1 MGAGKETPT
10 GFPRSNAMPELQWSY
25 VAAARILLAGA
36 CGALIGYER
45 ELQEKGAGLRT
56 HILIGMG
63 ACLFA
68 IATTRMDESFSN
80 TDVLRLVQ
88 GMVLAIGFMG
98 GGVIFTHGRSVRGL
112 TTAAGLWV
120 LTAVG
125 MCAGLGYYFL
135 AIFVSALTVTIIA
148 GLGLLEKRIHARH
161 GDGEKECSE
170 ENPEA

>member
-1 MGAGKETPT
+1 
-10 GFPRSNAMPELQWSY
+10 MPELHWSY
-25 VAAARILLAGA
+25 VAAVRILLAGA

-56 HILIGMG
+56 HMLIAMG
-63 ACLFA
+63 ACLFSLTA
-68 IATTRMDESFSN
+68 IRMHEAFPQG
-80 TDVLRLVQ
+80 DVFRLLQ
-88 GMVLAIGFMG
+88 GMLLGVGFLA

-135 AIFVSALTVTIIA
+135 AIFATTLSILIIS
-148 GLGLLEKRIHARH
+148 GLGILEERLHAWH
-161 GDGEKECSE
+161 NKPGEECPQE
-170 ENPEA
+170 DETP